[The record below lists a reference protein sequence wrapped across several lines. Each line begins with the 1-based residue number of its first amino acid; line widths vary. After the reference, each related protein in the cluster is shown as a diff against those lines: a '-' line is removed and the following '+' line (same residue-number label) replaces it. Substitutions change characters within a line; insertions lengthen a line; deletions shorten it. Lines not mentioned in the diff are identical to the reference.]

1 MDEVAEM
8 LKHGHVRAL
17 SFARNFNGKTEE
29 EEEEDRSGLVKAKE
43 RAAGEARGREMAA
56 AKAIALTSGVL

>member
-8 LKHGHVRAL
+8 RKQGHVRAL

-29 EEEEDRSGLVKAKE
+29 GGEEDRSGLVKARE
-43 RAAGEARGREMAA
+43 RPVGEARGREMAA
-56 AKAIALTSGVL
+56 AKVIALTSRVL